1 MDINSL
7 NGAFLSL
14 HSEKMTQICLLLI
27 NTQLE
32 FEFSFKMLHS
42 IWQAIL
48 DAPELVMYCRPI
60 LASDGIT
67 PSQMDR
73 FQWFAM

>member
-7 NGAFLSL
+7 NRAFLSL
-14 HSEKMTQICLLLI
+14 RSEKMTQICLLLI

-32 FEFSFKMLHS
+32 FEFSVQHLES

-67 PSQMDR
+67 PSQMDW

>member
-32 FEFSFKMLHS
+32 FEFSVQHLES
-42 IWQAIL
+42 I
-48 DAPELVMYCRPI
+48 
-60 LASDGIT
+60 
-67 PSQMDR
+67 
-73 FQWFAM
+73 